1 MAYRICVDISSSAIK
16 ALIGQHRGNRFIVED
31 FYIQPY
37 DSRFNSDRH
46 LSVALKELLWEM
58 DLRGGYLH
66 VAISSAYAIFRY
78 AMFPDVEVRDLET
91 VLACEG
97 KKYLPDKKSDVI
109 LQGMPFQAKGKLKEP
124 ILLVGVDK
132 DYLEKVDHII
142 REVGFRTRFVSVDSL
157 ILANL
162 ISYMNPFFSSPV
174 CVVDI
179 GYRLT
184 KIMILKEDKIVFIRS
199 AKVGSFDIDLLIHE
213 RLDVA
218 LEAAEAIKKGE
229 NAIAD
234 VISLSNRILN
244 YLCDEIY
251 ISIDFYESQFGE
263 VPERMFITGG
273 GAKLKGLV
281 EVLSEKLGLEVFL
294 FHLPESKILCYSS
307 NKDFWKYQQELMV
320 AVGLLLV

>member
-1 MAYRICVDISSSAIK
+1 MGYRICVDIGSSAIK
-16 ALIGQHRGNRFIVED
+16 ALVGQHRGSKFVIED
-31 FYIQPY
+31 FFIQRY
-37 DSRFNSDRH
+37 DPRFNSDKH

-58 DLRGGYLH
+58 DLRSGYLH

-78 AMFPDVEVRDLET
+78 AMFPDVDVRELES
-91 VLACEG
+91 VLASEG
-97 KKYLPDKKSDVI
+97 KRYIPNKKSDVI
-109 LQGMPFQAKGKLKEP
+109 LQGMPFQSKGKLKEP
-124 ILLVGVDK
+124 ILLVGVERT
-132 DYLEKVDHII
+132 YLERIDYVVRAI
-142 REVGFRTRFVSVDSL
+142 GFRSRFVSVDSL

-162 ISYMNPFFSSPV
+162 VSYINPFFPSLV

-184 KIMILKEDKIVFIRS
+184 KIMILKGDKIVFIRS

-263 VPERMFITGG
+263 VPEKMFITGG
-273 GAKLKGLV
+273 GAKLKGLD
-281 EVLSEKLGLEVFL
+281 ELLSEKLGLEVFL
-294 FHLPESKILCYSS
+294 FHLPESKILCY
-307 NKDFWKYQQELMV
+307 NNDKEFWKYQQELMV